1 MISSLGQ
8 ARIRLM
14 AKGGT
19 TNLIIIFPAFH
30 SICPLSSL
38 GGKLQ
43 NRLPMYMI
51 TCFQFTLPS
60 IVLQRQWPIS
70 QTHTWECRAPFL
82 LLTATQWKLRPEER
96 GYGCCTRSGGDHTV
110 LNSLAWKDLRHCLFF
125 QDNIW
130 HLICSAI
137 VPYGCFNHPLNH
149 NSAGGGREGH
159 LSVFK
164 TVYIGWSIALLP
176 HLHLDTSTHACTHT
190 SRYSLTLT
198 DIHTSMLT
206 HSVL

>member
-1 MISSLGQ
+1 MNAGRSDNEGVYEGDQQGASNEVVQLMISSLGQ

-30 SICPLSSL
+30 SICLLSSL
-38 GGKLQ
+38 GAKLQ

-82 LLTATQWKLRPEER
+82 LLTAAQ
-96 GYGCCTRSGGDHTV
+96 
-110 LNSLAWKDLRHCLFF
+110 
-125 QDNIW
+125 
-130 HLICSAI
+130 
-137 VPYGCFNHPLNH
+137 
-149 NSAGGGREGH
+149 
-159 LSVFK
+159 
-164 TVYIGWSIALLP
+164 
-176 HLHLDTSTHACTHT
+176 
-190 SRYSLTLT
+190 
-198 DIHTSMLT
+198 
-206 HSVL
+206 